1 MIRDCAV
8 CGERYT
14 AQNSRS
20 TYCSDRCRKRN
31 QRSGATTVTSL
42 EPKPG
47 PLVTVTAR
55 HLSLANA
62 LDTPAGQLALLLAW
76 AMESPYESGSGVAA
90 LSKELTRVMQIIEG
104 EQVTRDPLDE
114 LQARRVRNGRCGLAS
129 AVASSRQKL
138 NEYPTTSGDPEGNAG
153 F

>member
-8 CGERYT
+8 CVTQPRTRVPRTVLT
-14 AQNSRS
+14 AAG
-20 TYCSDRCRKRN
+20 KRN
-31 QRSGATTVTSL
+31 QRSGATTLTSL

-47 PLVTVTAR
+47 SLVTAR

-76 AMESPYESGSGVAA
+76 AMESPYQSGSGVAA

-114 LQARRVRNGRCGLAS
+114 LQARLSAEWTVWACKRCGL
-129 AVASSRQKL
+129 VKTEVERI
-138 NEYPTTSGDPEGNAG
+138 PRTSGDPEGNAG

>member
-1 MIRDCAV
+1 MRLRLLPWSKNLV
-8 CGERYT
+8 
-14 AQNSRS
+14 
-20 TYCSDRCRKRN
+20 
-31 QRSGATTVTSL
+31 
-42 EPKPG
+42 
-47 PLVTVTAR
+47 PLVTAR

-76 AMESPYESGSGVAA
+76 AMESPYQSGSGVAA

-138 NEYPTTSGDPEGNAG
+138 NEYPTDVWGPGGKCRLLESRADAVIAG
-153 F
+153 GHAAYRCV